1 MIVVTTP
8 AGNIGQQTLC
18 GILDTGEMPR
28 RPGAGLGSTGDAQP
42 AAGLSLAMSAVR
54 IMTRRGAMRASTLR

>member
-18 GILDTGEMPR
+18 GILDSGEMPL
-28 RPGAGLGSTGDAQP
+28 RPRAGLGSTGDSEP
-42 AAGLSLAMSAVR
+42 AAVSL
-54 IMTRRGAMRASTLR
+54 ILFILGFGATP